1 MPRIQ
6 ISGYLR
12 WFHLPQFIL
21 IVEKKLNNS
30 YRLVS
35 KNFAS
40 SNPARTKYFYVH
52 HKWSYLSGDKGYSL
66 YIPAIYLL
74 GSQTG
79 LNEQKVPRLSLSRF
93 RPKGSLSATL
103 SGRLGHNQHTYRS
116 LSLFLTQQILR
127 RTDPQKYIKLQR
139 EGERERDQIQ

>member
-21 IVEKKLNNS
+21 IVEKKLNNR

-35 KNFAS
+35 KKGNFAS

-79 LNEQKVPRLSLSRF
+79 LKEQKVPRLSLSRF

-103 SGRLGHNQHTYRS
+103 SGRLGHNQYSYRS
-116 LSLFLTQQILR
+116 LSLSDTA
-127 RTDPQKYIKLQR
+127 DIKT
-139 EGERERDQIQ
+139 ERPTEIY